1 MTNSQWKHLVE
12 GIIERR
18 KVMIDVNEFLQTY
31 YDINEQK
38 MLTLEAFE
46 DLKKENGIKAIPVR
60 FWNVYGDYDYRFCE
74 IGRRAI

>member
-1 MTNSQWKHLVE
+1 
-12 GIIERR
+12 
-18 KVMIDVNEFLQTY
+18 MIDVNEFLQTY

-46 DLKKENGIKAIPVR
+46 DLKKENGIEEWDYPLEEYEHLVENGIKAVPVR